1 VAELTNGP
9 PAAPVEAGPEAT
21 TPPATPLIQRERSLV
36 REVARLAAERAAAEL
51 ELSTTYAT
59 RKTAAER
66 DHQKARREV
75 EARVAAETEAA
86 KADHQKGRQA
96 ATTRFGTEQ
105 AAIEAKVGQ
114 KREEIAAQVEAD
126 KEKSAAEHEDVRWQ
140 ATTLYEAARDD
151 IRRKYEA
158 LEQRFNADAQT
169 IVPLQEE
176 ARFVH
181 EDYAKYDVSGG
192 EAKEAP
198 EPEAEGEAAAEAEA
212 AAVDPG
218 DPNDNPVPH
227 LPEAIADL
235 DARLYELK
243 QLSLPKFIE
252 WGQFSVVFL
261 GLAIALAVPL
271 LFVLKPWP
279 LAVGLA
285 VIGSV
290 LIGLGLR
297 TWLAATAHAQVA
309 RLRPALAHS
318 LAESEA
324 LVARCPAWINARRGE
339 EMAEAE
345 RKRDRAYRKADDAH
359 RRETQDA
366 RVRLDLEAQQAED
379 AFEKRAGELRRL
391 RDEALRM
398 ADERFARQ
406 VLEIKRKS
414 QVDFAKVEERFGPK
428 KAAEQAAYQAA
439 WDKMATQWHEGL
451 DHAGAEAEAI
461 RAEDRRLFLPWE
473 AWKPAPAVPPGVR
486 FGSLRIDPA
495 TLKGGVPKEPKLRPA
510 LPAFDLPALVP
521 LYGSQGSLM
530 IKASDPAGRDQAVE
544 LLQTTMLRL
553 LTSLPPAKV
562 RFTIIDPVGLGRN
575 FAAFMHLAD
584 YDEQFVTSR
593 IWTEATHIEQ
603 RLADLT
609 EHMEIVIQKYLRNEY
624 QTIEQYNAQ
633 AGEVAEPFRFLV
645 VANYP
650 AGFNDNAVRR
660 LASVMDSG
668 ARCGVHTLISVD
680 SKQVTST
687 SLSVPLAQLESQ
699 SLTLDWKGGR
709 FEWQADE
716 DFSRYPLAVDE
727 NPRPEVVSKL
737 MHEVGAASKAA
748 KRVEVPFEVIAPA
761 NDRWWTGDSRSTL
774 DVPLGRAG
782 ASRLQSLKL
791 GKGTSQH
798 VLVAGKTGSGKS
810 TLMHALIVNA
820 ALRYSP
826 DELEFYLI
834 DFKKGVEFKT
844 YAHYHLP
851 HARVIAVESEREFGL
866 SVLQRLDGE
875 LTRRG
880 DEYRK
885 VNAQDVAS
893 YRNSPDHPRCPRIL
907 LIIDEFQEFFVEDD
921 KLAQEA
927 SLMLDRLVRQG
938 RAFGIHVHLGS
949 QTLAGAYSLAR
960 STLGQMA
967 IRIALQCSEAD
978 SHLILSED
986 NSAARLLSRPGEA
999 IYNDANGMVEGNH
1012 PFQVVWLADTKKED
1026 YLRRLLE
1033 MDRARGQEIPRPQ
1046 IVFEG
1051 SIPALVGNNPRMEE
1065 LLRAPSWPAEPPKAP
1080 LAWIGEAIAI
1090 KDPTAAVFRPQGGT
1104 NLLIVGQ
1111 DDEAATGILAAAVL
1125 GLAAQHPPD
1134 NARFVILDG
1143 LPIDSPFAGSLAR
1156 VAGALPHPNRV
1167 AGPRDMAS
1175 AIHEVGDEFDRR
1187 MGEQATA
1194 DLPSIYL
1201 IINDLQRFRDL
1212 RKGEDDFGF
1221 SARDE
1226 DAVAKPADRLAAI
1239 LRDGPNVNVHVL
1251 VWCDTMT
1258 NVNRTIDRASL
1269 REFELRVLFQMNAND
1284 SSSLID
1290 SPIANKLGANRAFFN
1305 SESEN
1310 ILEKFRPFQIPDDAY
1325 LDRVRVALCNRPAPA
1340 PAGGPA

>member
-1 VAELTNGP
+1 MPEQTNGP
-9 PAAPVEAGPEAT
+9 PPATDGAGPQP
-21 TPPATPLIQRERSLV
+21 TPSAATPLIQRERSLV
-36 REVARLAAERAAAEL
+36 RDLARIAAERAAAEV
-51 ELSTTYAT
+51 ELTGTYAT
-59 RKTAAER
+59 RKTTAER
-66 DHQKARREV
+66 EHQKARREV
-75 EARVAAETEAA
+75 EASLAAETEAA
-86 KADHQKGRQA
+86 KVEHQKARQA
-96 ATTRFGTEQ
+96 GLSRFGTEQ
-105 AAIEAKVGQ
+105 AAIEAKLRE

-140 ATTLYEAARDD
+140 ATTLFEAARDD
-151 IRRKYEA
+151 VRRKYES

-169 IVPLQEE
+169 LVPLQEE

-181 EDYAKYDVSGG
+181 EDYAKYDVSV
-192 EAKEAP
+192 
-198 EPEAEGEAAAEAEA
+198 PEAGDSHEPDADGEAEAEA
-212 AAVDPG
+212 PEVDPG
-218 DPNDNPVPH
+218 DPADNPVPH
-227 LPEAIADL
+227 IPEAITEL
-235 DARLYELK
+235 DHALYALK

-261 GLAIALAVPL
+261 GLAIALGVPL
-271 LFVLKPWP
+271 LLVLKPWP

-285 VIGSV
+285 VVGSV

-297 TWLAATAHAQVA
+297 TWLSATAHRQVA
-309 RLRPALAHS
+309 TLRPALAHA
-318 LAESEA
+318 LADSEA
-324 LVARCPAWINARRGE
+324 LVARCPAWIKARRDE

-345 RKRDRAYRKADDAH
+345 RKRDKAYRKADDAF
-359 RRETQDA
+359 RRDTQDA
-366 RVRLDLEAQQAED
+366 RIRLDLEAQQAED
-379 AFEKRAGELRRL
+379 AFEKRAAELRRL
-391 RDEALRM
+391 RDEALRL
-398 ADERFARQ
+398 ADERFAKQ
-406 VLEIKRKS
+406 VLEIKRRS
-414 QVDFAKVEERFGPK
+414 QADFAKVEERYGPK

-439 WDKMATQWHEGL
+439 WDKMASRWHEGL
-451 DHAGAEAEAI
+451 DHALAEIEAI

-473 AWKPAPAVPPGVR
+473 AWKAAPEVPPGVR
-486 FGSLRIDPA
+486 FGDIRVDPSA
-495 TLKGGVPKEPKLRPA
+495 LKGGVPKEPQVRPA

-530 IKASDPAGRDQAVE
+530 IKAGDPAGRDEAVE
-544 LLQTTMLRL
+544 LLHTTMLRL

-633 AGEVAEPFRFLV
+633 AGEVAEPFRILV

-650 AGFNDNAVRR
+650 AGFNDNAARR

-680 SKQVTST
+680 TKLAGSSP
-687 SLSVPLAQLESQ
+687 VPLATLEAQ
-699 SLTLDWKGGR
+699 SLALEWKGGK
-709 FEWQADE
+709 FEWQKDE
-716 DFSRYPLAVDE
+716 DFSKFPLAVDRG
-727 NPRPEVVSKL
+727 PKPEVVSKL
-737 MHEVGAASKAA
+737 MHEIGAASKAA

-761 NDRWWTGDSRSTL
+761 NDRWWVGDSRSGL
-774 DVPLGRAG
+774 EVPLGRAG

-791 GKGTSQH
+791 GKGTAQH
-798 VLVAGKTGSGKS
+798 MLVAGKTGSGKS

-844 YAHYHLP
+844 YAAYHLP

-866 SVLQRLDGE
+866 SVLQRLDVE

-893 YRNSPDHPRCPRIL
+893 YRNSPEHPRCPRIL
-907 LIIDEFQEFFVEDD
+907 LLIDEFQEFFVEDD
-921 KLAQEA
+921 KLSQEA
-927 SLMLDRLVRQG
+927 ALLLDRLVRQG

-960 STLGQMA
+960 STLGQIA

-999 IYNDANGMVEGNH
+999 IYNDANGLVEGNH
-1012 PFQVVWLADTKKED
+1012 PFQVVWLSDTKKED

-1033 MDRARGQEIPRPQ
+1033 LDRARGQEVPRHQ

-1051 SIPALVGNNPRMEE
+1051 SIPALVGNNPRLEE
-1065 LLRAPSWPAEPPKAP
+1065 FLRSPSWPTEPPKAP
-1080 LAWIGEAIAI
+1080 MAWLGEAIAI
-1090 KDPTAAVFRPQGGT
+1090 KDPTSAAFRPQGGT

-1111 DDEAATGILAAAVL
+1111 DDEAATGILASTIL
-1125 GLAAQHPPD
+1125 SLAAQHPPD

-1143 LPIDSPFAGSLAR
+1143 LPIDSPLAGSLAR
-1156 VAGALPHPNRV
+1156 VVDAVPHPSRV
-1167 AGPRDMAS
+1167 VAPREMAS

-1187 MGEQATA
+1187 MGEAATG

-1212 RKGEDDFGF
+1212 RKGDDDFGF
-1221 SARDE
+1221 SSSRMDE
-1226 DAVAKPADRLAAI
+1226 DVVAKPSDRLAAI
-1239 LRDGPNVNVHVL
+1239 LRDGPNVNIHVL

-1258 NVNRTIDRASL
+1258 NVNRTIDRTSL

-1284 SSSLID
+1284 SSGLID
-1290 SPIANKLGANRAFFN
+1290 SPIANRLGANRAFFN

-1310 ILEKFRPFQIPDDAY
+1310 ILEKFRPYQIPDDDY
-1325 LDRVRVALCNRPAPA
+1325 LNRLREVFRDRPSPEPAEGRA
-1340 PAGGPA
+1340 